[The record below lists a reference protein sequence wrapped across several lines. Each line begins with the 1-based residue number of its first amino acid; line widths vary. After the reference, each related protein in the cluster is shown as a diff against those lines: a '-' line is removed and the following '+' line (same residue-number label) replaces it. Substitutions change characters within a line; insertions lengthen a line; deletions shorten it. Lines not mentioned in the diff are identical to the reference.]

1 MTLPNLRRLFVPAT
15 LVGTDL
21 QVFSTLTTLESLDLS
36 DAYGHGRRYVG
47 VADLAKLKNL
57 RRLRL
62 PGGELGD
69 EFLKDIKALV
79 GLEELDVRWNNK
91 ITDAGLAAISGLVNL
106 KTLAIGSGD
115 GITDAGVAALSRLV
129 NLRVLDLPSGDHVT
143 DAGIAQLK
151 ALRELRFL
159 QLGEAGPSGLKALK
173 DLPRLDHLAVDA
185 VKVVPGRVDLSAME
199 GVTWLEI
206 GHFVGKAGPRH
217 RLPAGL
223 QRLDIACLTAE
234 NLDFRS
240 SAHIAQVQVCL
251 DRSLFGENEAC
262 NLEWLSSLPELRELT
277 LARPIK
283 SDVMAIAGLTS
294 LRALKIDG
302 SGCVPPLGDEGMRA
316 LANLGDLESLAVE
329 DYYGGGRKNLEVNS
343 GMDVLPK
350 LTKLRR
356 LDLRGMPAVTSK
368 TLANIWELKHLWR
381 WTSIL
386 LAIASTHH
394 LTTLRRTSWH

>member
-1 MTLPNLRRLFVPAT
+1 MTPTVTEDAT
-15 LVGTDL
+15 WVWPI
-21 QVFSTLTTLESLDLS
+21 SRSS
-36 DAYGHGRRYVG
+36 R
-47 VADLAKLKNL
+47 NL

-69 EFLKDIKALV
+69 EFLKDIKAFV

-91 ITDAGLAAISGLVNL
+91 ITDAGLAAISGTLVNL

-143 DAGIAQLK
+143 DAGVGDFK

-240 SAHIAQVQVCL
+240 SAGIAQVQVCL

-294 LRALKIDG
+294 LR
-302 SGCVPPLGDEGMRA
+302 
-316 LANLGDLESLAVE
+316 
-329 DYYGGGRKNLEVNS
+329 
-343 GMDVLPK
+343 
-350 LTKLRR
+350 
-356 LDLRGMPAVTSK
+356 
-368 TLANIWELKHLWR
+368 H
-381 WTSIL
+381 
-386 LAIASTHH
+386 
-394 LTTLRRTSWH
+394 